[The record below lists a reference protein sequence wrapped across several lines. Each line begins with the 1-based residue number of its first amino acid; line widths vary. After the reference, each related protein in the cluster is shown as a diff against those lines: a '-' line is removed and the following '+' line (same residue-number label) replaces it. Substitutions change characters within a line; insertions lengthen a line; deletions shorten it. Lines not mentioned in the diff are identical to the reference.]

1 MLSRRTLLS
10 LASAGAASSLLAAP
24 RLARAQET
32 LTIALGGAVSSIDPH
47 FTNVVANLMVGAHIF
62 DSLTRFDAEQN
73 LRPAL
78 AESWR
83 ALDERTWEFK
93 LRAGVSF
100 CDGSPF
106 GAEDVVATIHR
117 VAWVPNSP
125 SRFTPNT
132 ASIVES
138 QIVDPLTIR
147 FVTRAPTPLLPADLS
162 VVQIVS
168 RHCREAPTVEFNAGR
183 AAVGTGP
190 YRLESFTPGE
200 RVELVRND
208 RYWGPAEP
216 WARVSLRLITNASAR
231 VAALLSG
238 AVEVID
244 AVPTTQIARLRE
256 DSRVQVSSVT
266 SSRLIA
272 LLFDHHR
279 EATPFAFDKATGQ
292 PLARNPLRDLK
303 VRRALTHAINRQ
315 ALCERVMEGEATPA
329 GQVLPDGFFGTIPGL
344 GAPRFDPDAARAL
357 LAEAGYPNGFRLT
370 LHGPN
375 DRYVNDSQV
384 MQAVAQMWT
393 RVGVE
398 TRVEAIT
405 FPVFVTQMSRH
416 EFSAW
421 LVGWAPATGETSN
434 PLRALVHSFEPDRG
448 LGAINRGRYSNAPLD
463 ALIREASATI
473 DDERRRALLQQA
485 GRIVAEDVPVM
496 PLYFERSSWAV
507 RRGLRYI
514 PRVDQ
519 HTLAMGVRASA

>member
-1 MLSRRTLLS
+1 
-10 LASAGAASSLLAAP
+10 
-24 RLARAQET
+24 
-32 LTIALGGAVSSIDPH
+32 
-47 FTNVVANLMVGAHIF
+47 MVGAHIF

-83 ALDERTWEFK
+83 ALDDRTWEFK
-93 LRAGVSF
+93 LRAGVRFS
-100 CDGSPF
+100 DGSAF

-132 ASIVES
+132 ASIVET

-162 VVQIVS
+162 VVQVVS
-168 RHCREAPTVEFNAGR
+168 RACREAPTADFNSGR
-183 AAVGTGP
+183 AAIGTGP
-190 YRLESFTPGE
+190 YKLVSFMPGE
-200 RVELVRND
+200 RVELARNEL
-208 RYWGPAEP
+208 YWGAAEP
-216 WARVSLRLITNASAR
+216 WARVSLRLISNSAAR

-238 AVEVID
+238 AVDMID
-244 AVPTTQIARLRE
+244 SVPTAQMARLRDE
-256 DSRVQVSSVT
+256 PRVEVFSVT

-272 LLFDHHR
+272 LLLDHHR
-279 EATPFAFDKATGQ
+279 ESTPFALDKTTGQ

-303 VRRALTHAINRQ
+303 VRRALSLAINRA
-315 ALCERVMEGEATPA
+315 ALCERVMEGQATPA
-329 GQVLPDGFFGTIPGL
+329 GQVLPDGFFGTVPGL
-344 GAPRFDPDAARAL
+344 AAPRFDPDAARAL
-357 LAEAGYPNGFRLT
+357 LAEAGYANGFRLT

-416 EFSAW
+416 EFSSW

-434 PLRALVHSFEPDRG
+434 PLRALAHSFEPDRG
-448 LGAINRGRYSNAPLD
+448 LGAINRGRYSNPPLD

-473 DDERRRALLQQA
+473 DEERRKALLQQA
-485 GRIVAEDVPVM
+485 GRIVAEDVPFM
-496 PLYFERSSWAV
+496 PLYFERSSWAA
-507 RRGLRYI
+507 RRGLRTV

-519 HTLAMGVRASA
+519 HTLAMGTRPTA